1 MEDRIK
7 DILEILEDAI
17 SYEDWTQ
24 VEEARKELLF
34 ILEDLESDFP
44 TQNFEEDF

>member
-1 MEDRIK
+1 MEERIREIL
-7 DILEILEDAI
+7 DILEEAI

-24 VEEARKELLF
+24 AEEARKELLF
-34 ILEDLESDFP
+34 LLEDLESDFP